1 MRIYVT
7 DVSSRVRVRHPR
19 PPCCCCYVDGEDGDD
34 GNDSDDDKCNDV
46 KLVTS
51 HTVIICAL
59 ATYYIDVHVFVCAPY
74 HIICV

>member
-34 GNDSDDDKCNDV
+34 GNDGDYDKCNDV
-46 KLVTS
+46 K
-51 HTVIICAL
+51 
-59 ATYYIDVHVFVCAPY
+59 
-74 HIICV
+74 